1 MPRMSKIKSSEEIG
15 AETEAI
21 LAEAKA
27 ISEKLDKAPD
37 ADSEKALKGELE
49 TLSSRLTDLEAD
61 KKEALREAEVA
72 DMKASLKTLEDVI
85 EDLREP
91 DLMGGSGR
99 KPSSGAKS
107 IYGDGSEH
115 SYFADIKAAGRGQ
128 SDAQERLNE
137 AAGADQKAMVTYDNS
152 AGGYLVPE
160 LELPGLVGMRERS
173 SILRGLFSS
182 LSVDT
187 DSIQIQAQTSG
198 LLAGWVAEL
207 AEKPFGEMTFG
218 EITAGVFTAAGLAV
232 ASNQLISSSK
242 YNLDRLIFM
251 DLAKRLAALEEIAF
265 ISGSG
270 VGQPLGILNT
280 PGVQTTDCTST
291 DVEDILDKTL
301 EAIGDIYENYM
312 GAPSAIV
319 LHPQMWTRI
328 VSARENSAP
337 SAYLVGAG
345 ASPWG
350 RRANDPVP
358 GYNGPRG
365 ELFGLPVYTT
375 SAVPRNLGAGT
386 NETCILVANWSEGLI
401 LDREGIRNDT
411 SEHVKF
417 TSNQTVFRAE
427 ERVGFT
433 ASRNPEAFNVVGGTG
448 LVLA

>member
-1 MPRMSKIKSSEEIG
+1 MSKLKTSEEIG
-15 AETEAI
+15 AETEEI
-21 LAEAKA
+21 LDAAKA
-27 ISEKLDKAPD
+27 ISEKLDKVPENSGD
-37 ADSEKALKGELE
+37 EKALKGELTE
-49 TLSSRLTDLEAD
+49 LEKRLAGLESD
-61 KKEALREAEVA
+61 KKAAMREAEIT
-72 DMKASLKTLEDVI
+72 DMRASLTTLEGVI
-85 EDLREP
+85 EELREP
-91 DLMGGSGR
+91 DLMGGTGQ
-99 KPSSGAKS
+99 KAAKGAEK
-107 IYGDGSEH
+107 IYGPDSEH
-115 SYFADIKAAGRGQ
+115 SYFADIKAVSKNGDNAAR
-128 SDAQERLNE
+128 ERIE
-137 AAGADQKAMVTYDNS
+137 AAAASDQKAMVTYEDS
-152 AGGYLVPE
+152 AGGYLVPQ

-242 YNLDRLIFM
+242 YGLDALIFN

-265 ISGSG
+265 LAGSG

-280 PGVQTTDCTST
+280 PGVQTTDCGTAT
-291 DVEDILDKTL
+291 VVAILDKVL
-301 EAIGDIYENYM
+301 EAIGDIYENYN

-319 LHPQMWTRI
+319 LHPQMWTKI
-328 VSARENSAP
+328 VSARESSAP
-337 SAYLVGAG
+337 STYLVGAG
-345 ASPWG
+345 ESPWG

-358 GYNGPRG
+358 NYNGPRG

-375 SAVPRNLGAGT
+375 SAVPTNLGAAD

-433 ASRNPEAFNVVGGTG
+433 ASRNPEAFNVVGGAG
-448 LVLA
+448 LVLP